1 MNSKAFV
8 SSPARALVL
17 AAALMGTAGWAHA
30 QEPAQAPVRAQVHET
45 QAHETRAPYPTM
57 APVAEYLAADPSA
70 EIALARSAAPPA
82 LSRDAAVLVLGQ
94 HGYETAAKGTNGF
107 VCLVERSWMSPFEN
121 PEFWNPKMRGPLCL
135 NPAAVRSI
143 LPLTIKRTEMAF
155 AGVSKA
161 EMKVRLKQ
169 TIESKEI
176 PALELGAMSYMLSR
190 DGNLGDKIGH
200 WHPHLMFY
208 APKSD
213 GADWGANLAGSPVLL
228 DLRPRNDPELF
239 NTFLV
244 PVLHWSDGSVA
255 SEHTHGGSN

>member
-1 MNSKAFV
+1 MTSQALEISPTRAF
-8 SSPARALVL
+8 VL
-17 AAALMGTAGWAHA
+17 AAVLVGAEGWGHA
-30 QEPAQAPVRAQVHET
+30 QEGSQAPERA
-45 QAHETRAPYPTM
+45 QAHEKRAPYPTM
-57 APVAEYLAADPSA
+57 APAAEYLAADPQS

-82 LSRDAAVLVLGQ
+82 LSGDATILVLGQ
-94 HGYETAAKGTNGF
+94 HGYETAVKGTNGF
-107 VCLVERSWMSPFEN
+107 VCVVERSWMNPFES
-121 PEFWNPKMRGPLCL
+121 PEFWNPKMRGPVCL
-135 NPAAVRSI
+135 NPAAARSV

-161 EMKVRLKQ
+161 QMKDRLKQ
-169 TIESKEI
+169 VIASKEI
-176 PALELGAMSYMLSR
+176 PALELGAMSYMLSK
-190 DGNLGDKIGH
+190 DGNLGDTIGH

-228 DLRPRNDPELF
+228 DPRPHNDPELF

>member
-1 MNSKAFV
+1 MNSQAFEIN
-8 SSPARALVL
+8 STRALVL
-17 AAALMGTAGWAHA
+17 AAALLGTAGWVHA
-30 QEPAQAPVRAQVHET
+30 QEPVQAPAPERAQAHKASSL
-45 QAHETRAPYPTM
+45 YLTM
-57 APVAEYLAADPSA
+57 APVAEYLAADPNA

-82 LSRDAAVLVLGQ
+82 LSRDATILVLGQ

-107 VCLVERSWMSPFEN
+107 VCMVERSWMSPFES

-135 NPAAVRSI
+135 NPAAARSV
-143 LPLTIKRTEMAF
+143 LPFTIKRTEMAF

-161 EMKVRLKQ
+161 QMKVRLKQ
-169 TIESKEI
+169 AIEGKEI
-176 PALELGAMSYMLSR
+176 PALEPGAMSYMLSK
-190 DGNLGDKIGH
+190 DGNLGDTIGH

-228 DLRPRNDPELF
+228 DPRPLKDPEPL